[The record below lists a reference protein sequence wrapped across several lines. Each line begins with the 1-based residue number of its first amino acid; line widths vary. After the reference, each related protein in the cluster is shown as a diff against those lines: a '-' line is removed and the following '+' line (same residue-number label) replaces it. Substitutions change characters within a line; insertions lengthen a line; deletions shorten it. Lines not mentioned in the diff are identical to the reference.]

1 MTFYQIVD
9 LLTFLS
15 PVVLLMGVVIGCYY
29 YKLLNFIH
37 KSITWYMLAMLCV
50 DLTSRIFRTYDNN
63 LLILLVY
70 SLMELILFVVFYYYA
85 LFKQRHIFTLITSIA
100 GTIYIIW
107 EISVFKKIETKNFQS
122 YAKVVDDFIVIM
134 LVLTFFYEKINIYK
148 ETKWDNFR
156 LNAVI
161 LGFFSI
167 NLLFFLPYNFIINKS
182 SGLQFY
188 FWFGIIIITVLFYSY
203 LTHSIWKNGR
213 TRKLLPSGSR

>member
-1 MTFYQIVD
+1 
-9 LLTFLS
+9 
-15 PVVLLMGVVIGCYY
+15 
-29 YKLLNFIH
+29 
-37 KSITWYMLAMLCV
+37 MLAMLCV